1 MTNLHVDKTI
11 EDFLKE
17 ALMCDDVIGE
27 KRQWH
32 LHILISIERCFEIH
46 ILDVGATEL
55 GSRGAN
61 HAIPHD
67 FC

>member
-1 MTNLHVDKTI
+1 MNLHVDKTI
-11 EDFLKE
+11 EDFHKE
-17 ALMCDDVIGE
+17 VVMRNDVVRE

-32 LHILISIERCFEIH
+32 LHILILIERHFEIH
-46 ILDVGATEL
+46 ILDVGTIEL

-67 FC
+67 SC